1 MAEAGEAS
9 IGCRMHRDV
18 TDSLNSEGGSDTLG
32 ASAAGRVLVRVDALP
47 QRTPI
52 DLDAVIEGIGEH
64 GADTTGDPDP
74 LIVYRD
80 GDEVRVWLNVCP
92 HAGRRLDWAPGKF
105 LVGKDGSLICA
116 AHGAT
121 FETKRGECVAG
132 PCKGQSLR
140 AIPVTV
146 IDGEVRIRSAP

>member
-1 MAEAGEAS
+1 M
-9 IGCRMHRDV
+9 
-18 TDSLNSEGGSDTLG
+18 DSLNSGQGTDPLG
-32 ASAAGRVLVRVDALP
+32 DMGAGRTLVRLDALP

-52 DLDAVIEGIGEH
+52 EIEAAIDAH
-64 GADTTGDPDP
+64 TRSADPSSEASDDTDS

-80 GDEVRVWLNVCP
+80 GDAARVWYNICP

-105 LVGKDGSLICA
+105 LVGKDGALICA

-121 FETKRGECVAG
+121 FELQRGECVAG

-140 AIPVTV
+140 AIPVAV
-146 IDGEVRIRSAP
+146 IDGEVRIRRDP

>member
-18 TDSLNSEGGSDTLG
+18 TDSLNSVGDSDTLG

-52 DLDAVIEGIGEH
+52 DLDAVVEGIGED
-64 GADTTGDPDP
+64 GADTTGDPDA

-105 LVGKDGSLICA
+105 LVGKDGHLICA

-121 FETKRGECVAG
+121 FETQRGECVAG

-146 IDGEVRIRSAP
+146 IDGDVRIRLDP

>member
-1 MAEAGEAS
+1 M
-9 IGCRMHRDV
+9 
-18 TDSLNSEGGSDTLG
+18 DSLNSEGGADAQGTTVVGRALVRLDTLPHRVPVDVE
-32 ASAAGRVLVRVDALP
+32 ASLGHVLEQGMDS
-47 QRTPI
+47 T
-52 DLDAVIEGIGEH
+52 
-64 GADTTGDPDP
+64 ADTSGEMEA

-105 LVGKDGSLICA
+105 LIGKDGSLICA

-121 FETKRGECVAG
+121 FETKRGECVSG

-146 IDGEVRIRSAP
+146 IDGEVRVRPDP